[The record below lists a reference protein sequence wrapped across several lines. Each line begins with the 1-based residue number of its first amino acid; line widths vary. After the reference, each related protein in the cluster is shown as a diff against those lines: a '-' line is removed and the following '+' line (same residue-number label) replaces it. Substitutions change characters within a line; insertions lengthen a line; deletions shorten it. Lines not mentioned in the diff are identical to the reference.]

1 MKKTIFVPVVILR
14 TKTGYN
20 GFCPTVEGCVVTDRT
35 VEKTLERMKE
45 ALAFHLEGERLV
57 KHSTERKAQ
66 NVIRKSF
73 DDYGT
78 DAVYASLQIAA

>member
-20 GFCPTVEGCVVTDRT
+20 GFCPVIEGCVVTDRT
-35 VEKTLERMKE
+35 VEKTLARMKE
-45 ALAFHLEGERLV
+45 ALEFHLEGEHLI
-57 KHSTERKAQ
+57 KQFKERKSQ
-66 NVIRKSF
+66 DVLRKSF

-78 DAVYASLQIAA
+78 DAVYASLEIAA